1 MGEGTSILIAMTM
14 QTATS
19 VRTDPSVLVVTRSWD
34 TTANAVIH
42 ELQAAGTSV
51 TRLNTEE
58 FPKTAA
64 LEILLGTQDEQA
76 RLQFEDGRSI
86 AAEHVTAVYYRRPDP
101 PLIDESVRDPVM
113 REFAQNES
121 KSALS
126 GFLRLLRSRWVNH
139 PSAIAEAELKVLQLR
154 VAREVGFLVPATC
167 ITNNPSVA
175 RDFFHANGGRVVAK
189 TLRSPLVS
197 LAPSLMVYTS
207 LLSASDLEAFD
218 SIRLAPCILQ
228 QLVEVAVEL
237 RVTVVGTHLFVAEI
251 AAPPGQV
258 DWRRTESSA
267 TPIRH
272 HQLPE
277 SISNLCIALV
287 SKFGLRFGALDLI
300 LDTQGRYTFLELNPN
315 GEWGWLSQVFGN
327 EIAVALA
334 DELSAYNPDY

>member
-1 MGEGTSILIAMTM
+1 M
-14 QTATS
+14 
-19 VRTDPSVLVVTRSWD
+19 LVVTRSWD
-34 TTANAVIH
+34 TTANAVIR

-58 FPKTAA
+58 FPTTAS
-64 LEILLGTQDEQA
+64 LELLLGTQEEHA
-76 RLQFEDGRSI
+76 HLQLEDGRSI
-86 AAEHVTAVYYRRPDP
+86 AASQVTAVYFRRPDP

-126 GFLRLLRSRWVNH
+126 GFLRLLRARWVNH

-154 VAREVGFLVPATC
+154 VARELGFHIPATC

-175 RDFFHANGGRVVAK
+175 RDFFHGNGGRVVAK
-189 TLRSPLVS
+189 SLRSPLVS
-197 LAPSLMVYTS
+197 LTPSLIVYTS
-207 LLSASDLEAFD
+207 PLSTSDLEAFD
-218 SIRLAPCILQ
+218 SIRIAPCILQ
-228 QLVEVAVEL
+228 ELVEATVEL
-237 RVTVVGTHLFVAEI
+237 RVTVVGTRLFVAEI
-251 AAPPGQV
+251 AANPGQV

-267 TPIRH
+267 TPVCR

-277 SISNLCIALV
+277 PVSNLCTALI

-315 GEWGWLSQVFGN
+315 GEWGWLSQIFGN

-334 DELSAYNPDY
+334 DELVVPNPIH